1 MTVYAF
7 TDGASRGNP
16 GEAGIGI
23 ILKDEQGIILR
34 RLSGFLGKATN
45 NIAEYSALLACLKVA
60 GETGCSRL
68 VVHSDSELMV
78 RQLKGEYR
86 VKDAT
91 LKKYFEKA
99 HNLLQSAPFTFQ
111 IKHVPRE
118 QNREA
123 DQLANLGIDS
133 KRPLSTVVVDHEDRA
148 GGSQLP

>member
-16 GEAGIGI
+16 GDAGIGI
-23 ILKDEQGIILR
+23 ILKDEQGTILAR
-34 RLSGFLGKATN
+34 HAGSLGKATN

-60 GETGCSRL
+60 EETGCSRL

-86 VKDAT
+86 VKDAK
-91 LKKYFEKA
+91 LKKYFQKV
-99 HNLLQSAPFTFQ
+99 HDLLQSAPFTFQ

-133 KRPLSTVVVDHEDRA
+133 KRPLSAVVLDHEDRA
-148 GGSQLP
+148 GGSRLP